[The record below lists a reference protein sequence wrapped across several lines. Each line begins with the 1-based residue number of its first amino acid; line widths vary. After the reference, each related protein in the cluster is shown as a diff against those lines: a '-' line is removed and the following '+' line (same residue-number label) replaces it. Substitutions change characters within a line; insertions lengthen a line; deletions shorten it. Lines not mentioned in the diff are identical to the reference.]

1 MSHLK
6 HNGSFNPKL
15 MRPELSNSHPYC
27 DMPSSNIIYKKEFLI
42 MKTNI
47 NKLIATIAICSIG
60 FISSSAYARGGPDLD
75 QLKMNQRLH
84 QSQQKLEQAKAAT
97 GTERQTLIAEHMKL
111 MQKCMDDMNTMKPSA
126 NMTAEETEAWTKV
139 CRKQMTELLTQM
151 KEDSK
156 LTTTNCDPNGK

>member
-6 HNGSFNPKL
+6 HSGSVNPEL
-15 MRPELSNSHPYC
+15 MWPELSNLRPYC

-47 NKLIATIAICSIG
+47 NKFIATIAICAIG
-60 FISSSAYARGGPDLD
+60 FISTSAFAVKDDALYHPT
-75 QLKMNQRLH
+75 LH
-84 QSQQKLEQAKAAT
+84 VQQAQQKLEQAKAAT
-97 GTERQTLIAEHMKL
+97 GTERQTLLAEHMKL
-111 MQKCMDDMNTMKPSA
+111 MQKCMDDMSAMKPSA
-126 NMTAEETEAWTKV
+126 NMTTEETEAWTKA

>member
-1 MSHLK
+1 
-6 HNGSFNPKL
+6 
-15 MRPELSNSHPYC
+15 
-27 DMPSSNIIYKKEFLI
+27 

-97 GTERQTLIAEHMKL
+97 GTERQALLTEHLKL
-111 MQKCMDDMNTMKPSA
+111 VQKCMDDMNAMKPSIT
-126 NMTAEETEAWTKV
+126 MTAEENEEWRKV
-139 CRKQMTELLTQM
+139 CIKQMSDLLSQM

-156 LTTTNCDPNGK
+156 LQMTNCTKDMK